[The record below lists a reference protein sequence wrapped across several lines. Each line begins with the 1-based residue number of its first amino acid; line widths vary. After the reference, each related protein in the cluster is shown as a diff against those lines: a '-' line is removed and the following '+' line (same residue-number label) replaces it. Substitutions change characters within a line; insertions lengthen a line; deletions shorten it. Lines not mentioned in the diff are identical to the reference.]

1 MIRNYLKIAT
11 RNFSREKFVII
22 INVVGLS
29 MGMAVTL
36 LIGLWIWDEYSF
48 DTYFQNHKKI
58 AVAMSTQTWNGETT
72 TTEGVAV
79 PLAYQLQNNY
89 NEYFKRI
96 ALTSEEKSYVIS
108 KGEKKFLETGIWVQK
123 DFPEL
128 FSLKLI
134 NGTSAGFS
142 DPSSVLISE
151 SVANALFGTS
161 NPVNE
166 TIRIDNKIN
175 LKVIGVFADLPF
187 NTRFFNI
194 KILLPWEN
202 VENRN
207 NQEASWSNHHF
218 RIYAE
223 LYDANKINIATSQIK
238 NICKSFIT
246 QKTNEELLL
255 HPVDKA
261 HLYDK
266 FSNGKVVG
274 GRVQFVKLFGI
285 IGIFVLLLACIN
297 FMNISTA
304 RSGKRAKEV
313 GIRKSLGSLRVQLI
327 VQFLFEALLVTF
339 CAVVVSLSL
348 VIIFLPIFNVIAD
361 KHLSFPWALP
371 GFWIAILFFTFII
384 SILAG
389 SYPAF
394 YLSAFSP
401 QRVLKGTYE
410 GSSVNAS
417 LFRKILV
424 TIQFTIS
431 ISLIIGTIIVF
442 KQVMYAKNKNVGYS
456 RDGLISVEVSAPEI
470 FNQYNSVR
478 SELLATGAVLDM
490 TGSSSP
496 ATNVNNNM
504 VNFDWKGRDPSMA
517 PLIGLV
523 AVTHD
528 FGNTIEWRIKDG
540 RDFSRSFPSDS
551 TDEGAYILNEAA
563 VKLTGLKKPVGDR
576 IKFGD
581 KDHIILGVID
591 DIIMKSP
598 YSSIEP
604 TIFWLNYDWRIKYLT
619 IKLKPGYNIH
629 NALNKVETVLKKYS
643 PESIFNFRFVDEEY
657 SKKYFDEVRIGR
669 LATLFTLFAITIS
682 CLGLFGLTTFT
693 AEQRTKEIGIRKVLG
708 ASILNIW
715 FLLTKE
721 FILIV
726 SLAIAIAIP
735 ISWLLLSTWL
745 QNYEYRT
752 SISWSP
758 FALAG
763 IGALCITFF
772 TTCFQIFKIARM
784 NPVNSLKVN

>member
-1 MIRNYLKIAT
+1 MKLHYLKIAR
-11 RNFSREKFVII
+11 RNFSREKFVIA
-22 INVVGLS
+22 INVIGLS

-48 DTYFQNHKKI
+48 DTYYQNHKKI
-58 AVAMSTQTWNGETT
+58 AVVMSTQTWNGETT
-72 TTEGVAV
+72 TEEGVSV
-79 PLAYQLQNNY
+79 PLAYQLQTKY

-96 ALTSEEKSYVIS
+96 ALTSEEKSYIIS
-108 KGEKKFLETGIWVQK
+108 KDEKKFLETGIWVK
-123 DFPEL
+123 GEFPEL
-128 FSLKLI
+128 FSLKILK
-134 NGTSAGFS
+134 GTSVGFS
-142 DPSSVLISE
+142 APSNVLISE
-151 SVANALFGTS
+151 SLATALFGVS

-166 TIRIDNKIN
+166 LIKIDNKIS
-175 LKVIGVFADLPF
+175 LKIIGIFSDLPS
-187 NTRFFNI
+187 NTRFSNI
-194 KILLPWEN
+194 KVLLPWNN
-202 VENRN
+202 VENSN
-207 NQEASWSNHHF
+207 NQEAGWSNHHF
-218 RIYAE
+218 RIYGE
-223 LYDANKINIATSQIK
+223 LYDEKKIDIATQQIK
-238 NICKSFIT
+238 GVCKSFIT

-255 HPVDKA
+255 HPIDLA

-313 GIRKSLGSLRVQLI
+313 GIRKTLGSLRFQLI
-327 VQFLFEALLVTF
+327 GQFLFEALLVTF
-339 CAVVVSLSL
+339 CAVVVSLGL
-348 VIIFLPIFNVIAD
+348 VMVFLPSFNLIAD
-361 KHLSFPWALP
+361 KHLSFPWSLP
-371 GFWIAILFFTFII
+371 GFWITILCVTLFI
-384 SILAG
+384 SLLAG

-401 QRVLKGTYE
+401 QKVLKGTFD
-410 GSSVNAS
+410 GGNVNGA

-456 RDGLISVEVSAPEI
+456 KEGLISIEVSASEI
-470 FNQYNSVR
+470 FDHYDGIKN
-478 SELLATGAVLDM
+478 ELLATGVVLDM

-504 VNFDWKGRDPSMA
+504 VNFDWKGRDQSKA

-528 FGNTIEWRIKDG
+528 FGKTIEWNVKEG
-540 RDFSRSFPSDS
+540 RDFSRNFPSDS
-551 TDEGAYILNEAA
+551 SDEGSYILNEAA
-563 VKLTGLKKPVGDR
+563 VKLTGLKNPVGDR

-581 KDHIILGVID
+581 KDHTIVGVID

-598 YSSIEP
+598 YSSVEP
-604 TIFWLNYDWRIKYLT
+604 TIFWLNYEWRIKYLT
-619 IKLKPGYNIH
+619 VRLRPGHNIQD
-629 NALNKVETVLKKYS
+629 ALSKVETVLKRYS
-643 PESIFNFRFVDEEY
+643 PESIFKFRFVDDEY
-657 SKKYFDEVRIGR
+657 SKKYFDEVQIGK
-669 LATLFTLFAITIS
+669 LATLFTIFAIFIS

-693 AEQRTKEIGIRKVLG
+693 AEQRTKEIGVRKILG
-708 ASILNIW
+708 ASVLNIW

-726 SLAIAIAIP
+726 SIAIAIATP
-735 ISWLLLSTWL
+735 ISWLLLSIWL
-745 QNYEYRT
+745 RNYEYRT
-752 SISWSP
+752 AISWSP
-758 FALAG
+758 FFLAG
-763 IGALCITFF
+763 IGALFIAFF
-772 TTCFQIFKIARM
+772 TTGFQIFKVAGM
-784 NPVNSLKVN
+784 NPVNSLKAN